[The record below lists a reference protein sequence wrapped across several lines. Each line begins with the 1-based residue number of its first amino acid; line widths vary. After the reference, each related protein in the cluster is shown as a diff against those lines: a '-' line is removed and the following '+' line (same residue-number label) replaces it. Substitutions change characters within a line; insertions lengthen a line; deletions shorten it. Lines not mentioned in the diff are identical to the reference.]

1 MKQTINQ
8 STFDTIWD
16 IIKDRYNVGNWMTCS
31 MSKIDRSERLEIKMQ
46 DAFNLIESI
55 TLSLV
60 EKNASSNDSEDDGAK
75 VEYEEMKNTLDS
87 ATPTKIEWKPLEMMV
102 EKYPNDLNIDDFMY
116 MGTVIG
122 KNDRGINLY
131 KNSTTRSYINIDS
144 EGYCWKY
151 NSNGYPVSSEVRG
164 SYYWIPQEIAINEV
178 NR

>member
-60 EKNASSNDSEDDGAK
+60 EKNTSSNDSEDDGAK
-75 VEYEEMKNTLDS
+75 VEYKV
-87 ATPTKIEWKPLEMMV
+87 EWKPLEMMV

-122 KNDRGINLY
+122 KNDRGIHLY
-131 KNSTTRSYINIDS
+131 KNSITRGYINIDS

-151 NSNGYPVSSEVRG
+151 NSTMSN
-164 SYYWIPQEIAINEV
+164 YYNIHNDTAINEV